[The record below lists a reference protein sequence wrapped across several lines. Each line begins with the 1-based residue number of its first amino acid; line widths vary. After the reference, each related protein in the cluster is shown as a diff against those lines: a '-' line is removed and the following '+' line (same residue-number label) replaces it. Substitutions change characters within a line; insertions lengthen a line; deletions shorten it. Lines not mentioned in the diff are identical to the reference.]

1 MPPFLVGN
9 RNISAIL
16 ALGPRHSCVTPDA
29 RREATTTMLSR
40 LAFFLCLALPGTLA
54 FVTDR
59 SSSSIPRQ
67 STTALF
73 DGDGTGGWGIGGS
86 RQISKEE
93 FARGERTAF
102 DGYKMQERGDF
113 MRSLKQEQDAQ
124 MKSEM
129 DELLGVAKI
138 AGLKVKDPKS
148 RLNKFEKD
156 IFEVVDDDDLDVS
169 ID

>member
-1 MPPFLVGN
+1 
-9 RNISAIL
+9 
-16 ALGPRHSCVTPDA
+16 
-29 RREATTTMLSR
+29 MLSR
-40 LAFFLCLALPGTLA
+40 LAFFLCCLALSGTSA
-54 FVTDR
+54 FVTDQSSR
-59 SSSSIPRQ
+59 SIRSRPS

-93 FARGERTAF
+93 FARGERSAF

-156 IFEVVDDDDLDVS
+156 IFEVVDDDDDLDVS